1 MSVLITASK
10 LDNSQAT
17 AMRSDLRDA
26 TQAAVI
32 GTMNQGTV
40 VRDLAAYD
48 ISGVAAGV
56 ASFARLS
63 NVGVM
68 VAATWLVKDRSR
80 QIPQNTAIGIYGYVA
95 LAAAPVIDAIRF
107 TLSGAPYQQFWLA
120 PIYGDLYSKVGY
132 FDSPMLFLPGQ
143 ILGLDLLSEAGGAAG
158 VEKFQF
164 LGYVAEPG
172 GYTVL
177 GDSQRLS

>member
-1 MSVLITASK
+1 MSVTIPASK

-40 VRDLAAYD
+40 VRDLVASD
-48 ISGVAAGV
+48 ISGAANG
-56 ASFARLS
+56 AARFAKLS
-63 NVGVM
+63 NVNVL
-68 VAATWLVKDRSR
+68 VAETFVVKDLSR

-95 LAAAPVIDAIRF
+95 LMAAPAIDVIRF
-107 TLSGAPYQQFWLA
+107 TLSGAPYQQFSLD
-120 PIYGDLYSKVGY
+120 PIYADLYSKVGY
-132 FDSPMLFLPGQ
+132 FDAPMLFLPGQ
-143 ILGLDLLSEAGGAAG
+143 ILGIDLLSAAG
-158 VEKFQF
+158 VGAAVEKYQL

-172 GYTVL
+172 GFTVL